1 MKGTEIPR
9 LWERLNFLYPN
20 PQCTTK
26 GNIYESI
33 RWHDQRGRKPNPAQL
48 MAIPNDDLDYKKA
61 DEALDKRFHDPL
73 IRAIAE
79 LLGQALGWDLDKTID
94 EIKKK
99 ARV

>member
-1 MKGTEIPR
+1 
-9 LWERLNFLYPN
+9 
-20 PQCTTK
+20 
-26 GNIYESI
+26 
-33 RWHDQRGRKPNPAQL
+33 